1 MLFKKLKPIMDYIL
15 LQNFYS
21 LVYEYNEVQVY
32 FLDNIQSFWRSNS
45 DYWFSHSPISSWKTY
60 QKNYSNTKNDNI
72 SFILHYDQI
81 YRHPNPKIK
90 EYNKELAF
98 RFATHIAF
106 RIIHSDQYT
115 ILEDWEKVFVLLC
128 IRHNKSLRM
137 KELALKKTLQEV
149 EKSSSSL
156 WIRFL
161 NATIWDVHMCK
172 HKNGYSAEAIHSDT
186 SSLLTFDSILQSPQI
201 KQVYCSK
208 EHYNQLFKQFEKC
221 MNDSSSKYAVSIS
234 GGVDSMV
241 ASYIMDKVC
250 RKYKKDLILLHICYN
265 NREECKD
272 ELNLL
277 RFYSQQLERP
287 LYIRSI
293 TEIKRCRTSDI
304 RTLYEDIT
312 RRIRFSFYEYFACPV
327 ILGHNHDDCYENIFS
342 NLSKQIHFDNLFG
355 MSFKKIE
362 QGVTILRPMLEIA
375 KKDIVL
381 FADHNSIPHLYDST
395 PKWSRRGQMRDIL
408 IPSITSFDAGIL
420 SGLDEFIKYA
430 NFLEQQWQRS
440 FDEWIAKVPKL
451 KDTFRIPRDAFFGS
465 NFENLNFWIRLW
477 SGLSLSCR
485 PSNKSF
491 QNLIERLRAIQTHP
505 RPEHVIVILN
515 ASTRTRILKDA
526 LEITL
531 HSGLHPTLHEV
542 RSEPT

>member
-1 MLFKKLKPIMDYIL
+1 MEYCQ
-15 LQNFYS
+15 LQDFYS
-21 LVYEYNEVQVY
+21 FIYEYDYVE
-32 FLDNIQSFWRSNS
+32 NIYLLKDIKSFWKSNP
-45 DYWFSHSPISSWKTY
+45 DFWFSHAPVSKWDTY
-60 QKNYSNTKNDNI
+60 TCPYNNNKDTNI
-72 SFILHYDQI
+72 SLLLHYDQI

-90 EYNKELAF
+90 ENNKELAF

-106 RIIHSDQYT
+106 RIIHSDQYNM
-115 ILEDWEKVFVLLC
+115 LEDWEKVFVLLC
-128 IRHNKSLRM
+128 IRHNKSLLM
-137 KELALKKTLQEV
+137 KEFALKKTLQEIE

-156 WIRFL
+156 WLRFL
-161 NATIWDVHMCK
+161 NATIWDVHMFK
-172 HKNGYSAEAIHSDT
+172 HKNGYEPESVSNDH
-186 SSLLTFDSILQSPQI
+186 SSLLTFDSILQAPQN
-201 KQVYCSK
+201 KKDYCSK
-208 EHYNQLFKQFEKC
+208 DMYNQLFKYFERC
-221 MNDSSSKYAVSIS
+221 IDTSSIYAVSIS

-241 ASYIMDKVC
+241 ASYVMDKVC

-265 NREECKD
+265 NRDECKD

-277 RFYSQQLERP
+277 RFYAQQLGRP

-304 RTLYEDIT
+304 RALYEDIT

-362 QGVTILRPMLEIA
+362 QGVTILRPMLEVA

-395 PKWSRRGQMRDIL
+395 PKWSRRGQMRDVL
-408 IPSITSFDAGIL
+408 IPSIASFDAGIL
-420 SGLDEFIKYA
+420 SGLDEFVKYA
-430 NFLEQQWQRS
+430 NFLEKQWQQS
-440 FDEWIAKVPKL
+440 FDEWIAKIPKSF
-451 KDTFRIPRDAFFGS
+451 KTVRIPRDAFFGS

-477 SGLSLSCR
+477 SGLGFSCR

-491 QNLIERLRAIQTHP
+491 QNLIERLKAIQTHP
-505 RPEHVIVILN
+505 RPEPVIVILN
-515 ASTRTRILKDA
+515 ALTRMRILSDS
-526 LEITL
+526 LEINFANKIQSSSSDSESST
-531 HSGLHPTLHEV
+531 SPSIVV
-542 RSEPT
+542 RA